1 MIAQDVQKAASIV
14 SGSFNWRAIKV
25 NIHVHEGGNNVKER
39 FLERQRQII
48 KNKKHLKGNLKII
61 AIAVLGLEP
70 SIYKSTCR
78 IVYHYII
85 RD

>member
-1 MIAQDVQKAASIV
+1 MGKD
-14 SGSFNWRAIKV
+14 KV

-61 AIAVLGLEP
+61 AAWFGT
-70 SIYKSTCR
+70 K
-78 IVYHYII
+78 YI
-85 RD
+85 